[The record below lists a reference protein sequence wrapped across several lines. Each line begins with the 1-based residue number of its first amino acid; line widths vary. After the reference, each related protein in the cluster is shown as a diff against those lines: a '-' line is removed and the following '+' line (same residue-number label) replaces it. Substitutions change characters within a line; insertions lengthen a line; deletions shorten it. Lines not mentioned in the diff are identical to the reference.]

1 MYAVSHLLKHIKL
14 QHVVV
19 PLGSPH
25 YVRIKLQHVV
35 VPLGLPHYVGSQ
47 SLVEAHQTSTRS
59 SSVRVTSL
67 CTHQTS
73 TRSSSVRVTSLC
85 RQSVTC

>member
-1 MYAVSHLLKHIKL
+1 MYAVSQLLKHIKL

-25 YVRIKLQHVV
+25 YVCIKLQHVV
-35 VPLGLPHYVGSQ
+35 VPLGSPHYVRSQ
-47 SLVEAHQTSTRS
+47 SVVEAHQTSTRS

-67 CTHQTS
+67 CM
-73 TRSSSVRVTSLC
+73 
-85 RQSVTC
+85 QSVSC